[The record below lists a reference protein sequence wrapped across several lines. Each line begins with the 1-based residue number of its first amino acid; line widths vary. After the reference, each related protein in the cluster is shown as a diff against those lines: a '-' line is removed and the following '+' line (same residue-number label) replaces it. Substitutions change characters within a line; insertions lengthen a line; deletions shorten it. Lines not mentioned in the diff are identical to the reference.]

1 MPSETKCEGTAKRRS
16 RDGEGGRT
24 GEETGEEGQRSQYR
38 DCGRTAKAGAVIHR
52 TGVSKRKLA
61 HAFLYVNIGH
71 ISLKPMYSRIGPPN
85 LSLERMMA

>member
-1 MPSETKCEGTAKRRS
+1 M
-16 RDGEGGRT
+16 GR
-24 GEETGEEGQRSQYR
+24 EEGRER
-38 DCGRTAKAGAVIHR
+38 RLLKKDREVNTEIAGAVFHR